1 MMTDKK
7 TYYTKEHEW
16 LTLVDDKLARIGITE
31 HAQEQLGDIVF
42 IDFTADLGDIASGEE
57 IVTVESVK
65 SVSEVYSPV
74 SGTITKQNEELN
86 DSPEMVNESAME
98 NGWMIE
104 IELSDLNELS
114 ELMDLEAYNTF
125 VEEEE

>member
-65 SVSEVYSPV
+65 SVSEVYSPL

>member
-1 MMTDKK
+1 MTDKK